1 MSICS
6 KLYSYILNKRLTCW
20 IDDNNLLSETQAGF
34 RKTYSTTDHLFT
46 LLALIQKQLL
56 CHKKLYVAFIDFR
69 KAFDS
74 VIRTKLWV
82 ILRKNGLKGKM
93 YQAVVSM
100 YNVVKSKVRA
110 GNDLIN
116 HLCVPEVSSRG
127 KYVAQF
133 CFLSLLMN

>member
-34 RKTYSTTDHLFT
+34 RKTYSTTAHLFT
-46 LLALIQKQLL
+46 LLALIQKQLQ
-56 CHKKLYVAFIDFR
+56 CHKKRYVAFIDLR

-74 VIRTKLWV
+74 VIRRKLWA

-93 YQAVVSM
+93 YQAILNM

-110 GNDLIN
+110 
-116 HLCVPEVSSRG
+116 
-127 KYVAQF
+127 
-133 CFLSLLMN
+133 

>member
-6 KLYSYILNKRLTCW
+6 KLYSYILNKRLSCC
-20 IDDNNLLSETQAGF
+20 IDDNNLLNETQAGF
-34 RKTYSTTDHLFT
+34 GKTYSTSDHLFT

-74 VIRTKLWV
+74 VIRSKLWA
-82 ILRKNGLKGKM
+82 ILRKNDLKGKM
-93 YQAVVSM
+93 HQAIVNM

-110 GNDLIN
+110 GIDLT
-116 HLCVPEVSSRG
+116 ESFVSQRSQAG
-127 KYVAQF
+127 GN
-133 CFLSLLMN
+133 M

>member
-6 KLYSYILNKRLTCW
+6 KLYSYVLNKRLTCW
-20 IDDNNLLSETQAGF
+20 IDDNRLLSETEAGF
-34 RKTYSTTDHLFT
+34 RKTYSPTDHLFT
-46 LLALIQKQLL
+46 LLALIQKQLQ

-82 ILRKNGLKGKM
+82 ILRKNGLKGQM

-100 YNVVKSKVRA
+100 YNFVKSKVRG
-110 GNDLIN
+110 GNDLTESF
-116 HLCVPEVSSRG
+116 LCPRG
-127 KYVAQF
+127 LKQGEICSPVLF
-133 CFLSLLMN
+133 SLY